1 MGRKLP
7 SMTGF
12 FRPQADTK
20 TASIIGRLAFK
31 DDLLNDLE
39 SFRKLATD
47 WYQRCATVA
56 VGHYKTAELLSR
68 KNRLLARWS
77 AGLSAL
83 VGTAVFSTIQAQP
96 DLWLKVLTGLMS
108 VVAAVLAALGA
119 GSQYQ
124 DRAERHRVAG
134 AKYNAV
140 GRGIEQLLAS
150 PEPNITTLSQ
160 IRDRL
165 DNLAAEMPHIPKS
178 VHKEISKFEDIGKWG
193 NGK

>member
-1 MGRKLP
+1 MKPHPLACRL
-7 SMTGF
+7 F
-12 FRPQADTK
+12 YPQADTEF
-20 TASIIGRLAFK
+20 TLTIERLAFK
-31 DDLLNDLE
+31 DDLLTDLE

-68 KNRLLARWS
+68 RNRLLAGWS

-96 DLWLKVLTGLMS
+96 DIWLKVLTGLMS

-140 GRGIEQLLAS
+140 GRCIEQLLAS
-150 PEPNITTLSQ
+150 PEPNIAALSQ

-165 DNLAAEMPHIPKS
+165 DNLASEMPHIPKN

-193 NGK
+193 NDT

>member
-1 MGRKLP
+1 M
-7 SMTGF
+7 
-12 FRPQADTK
+12 
-20 TASIIGRLAFK
+20 IERLAFK
-31 DDLLNDLE
+31 DNLLTELE
-39 SFRKLATD
+39 SFRKLTID

-68 KNRLLARWS
+68 RNRLLSGWS

-83 VGTAVFSTIQAQP
+83 VGTAVFGTIQAQP

-108 VVAAVLAALGA
+108 VAAAVLAALGA

-134 AKYNAV
+134 AKYNSV
-140 GRGIEQLLAS
+140 GRCIEQLLAS
-150 PEPNITTLSQ
+150 PEPNIATLDQ

-193 NGK
+193 NGT

>member
-1 MGRKLP
+1 MSAIGHKQ
-7 SMTGF
+7 T
-12 FRPQADTK
+12 TK
-20 TASIIGRLAFK
+20 TTLLIGRLAFK
-31 DDLLNDLE
+31 DDFLSDLE

-47 WYQRCATVA
+47 WYQRCTTVA
-56 VGHYKTAELLSR
+56 VGHYKTAELFSR
-68 KNRLLARWS
+68 RNRLLAGWS

-83 VGTAVFSTIQAQP
+83 VGTAVFTTIQAQP

-140 GRGIEQLLAS
+140 GRCIEQLLAS

-165 DNLAAEMPHIPKS
+165 DDLAAEMPHIPKS

-193 NGK
+193 NGE